1 MLLEFELNGKQT
13 RVEAEPTLRALDLL
27 RDLLGLT
34 GTKEGC
40 GRGECGACTI
50 LLDGKPVNSCL
61 LYAAKLQGRRVLT
74 IEGVSGAD
82 RSAAGEVTESAGEEV
97 SPPLHP
103 LQEAFLAEGAVQCGF
118 CTPGMI
124 LSAESLLDRN
134 PHPDVG
140 EIEEALS
147 GNLCRCTGYGKIV
160 KAVQRAVSVRAAAVR
175 GPGERGRGASG

>member
-1 MLLEFELNGKQT
+1 MKGGKTMLLEFELNGKQT

-27 RDLLGLT
+27 RDVLGLT

-50 LLDGKPVNSCL
+50 LLDGKPVSSCL
-61 LYAAKLQGRRVLT
+61 LYAAKLQGRRVTT
-74 IEGVSGAD
+74 IEGLGE
-82 RSAAGEVTESAGEEV
+82 AAESEKGRA
-97 SPPLHP
+97 LHP

-124 LSAESLLDRN
+124 LSAKSLLDRN
-134 PHPDVG
+134 PDPEVE

-147 GNLCRCTGYGKIV
+147 GNLCRCTGYAKIV
-160 KAVQRAVSVRAAAVR
+160 KAVQRAAR
-175 GPGERGRGASG
+175 EGRGAAKRERGASR

>member
-13 RVEAEPTLRALDLL
+13 RVEIEPTLRALDLL
-27 RDLLGLT
+27 RDVLGLT

-61 LYAAKLQGRRVLT
+61 VYAAKLQGRRVTT
-74 IEGVSGAD
+74 IEGLNG
-82 RSAAGEVTESAGEEV
+82 AAGAGAAHRAGDG
-97 SPPLHP
+97 SPPLSP
-103 LQEAFLAEGAVQCGF
+103 LQQAFLCEGAVQCGF

-124 LSAESLLDRN
+124 LSAKSLLDRN
-134 PHPDVG
+134 PDPEVE

-147 GNLCRCTGYGKIV
+147 GNLCRCTGYAKIV
-160 KAVQRAVSVRAAAVR
+160 KAVQRAAAIRAGRCGRCGDDTDR
-175 GPGERGRGASG
+175 GSGGSG

>member
-1 MLLEFELNGKQT
+1 MMIRFTCNGKAMQLD
-13 RVEAEPTLRALDLL
+13 VEPTARVIDVLRET
-27 RDLLGLT
+27 LGLT

-61 LYAAKLQGRRVLT
+61 LLAGKLAGRNITT
-74 IEGVSGAD
+74 IEGV
-82 RSAAGEVTESAGEEV
+82 AGEGGA
-97 SPPLHP
+97 LHP
-103 LQEAFLAEGAVQCGF
+103 IQEAFLDKGAVQCGF

-124 LSAESLLDRN
+124 LSTKALLDEN
-134 PHPDVG
+134 SHPEIE

-160 KAVQRAVSVRAAAVR
+160 EGVVEAGKRLMQNRDQD
-175 GPGERGRGASG
+175 GE